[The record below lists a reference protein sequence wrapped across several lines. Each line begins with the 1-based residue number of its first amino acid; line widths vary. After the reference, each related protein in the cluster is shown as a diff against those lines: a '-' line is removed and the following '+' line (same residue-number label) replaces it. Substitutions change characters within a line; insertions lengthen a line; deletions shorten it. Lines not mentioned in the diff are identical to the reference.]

1 MSIKENPQVLLLID
15 TMPIARYEGIM
26 SFAAKHGWYVELA
39 GRSSPPENWK
49 GDGVLVMLDEL
60 HPLHETLRHC
70 RRRNIPVVDLMTM
83 RPDVKLPRVIG
94 DNRAMGELAAKH
106 FHERGFKNIAWY
118 SEGWSRTHEL
128 RFNGLCTKSC
138 AYRPLR
144 WVWSAESSVRNRN
157 DWSARRNWLA
167 QKLISAPKPIGVFA
181 YSDIAAS
188 VVENACRTARISIPE
203 DVSILG
209 VDDDPHICECQPVPL
224 SSVRHDH
231 FRVGWEGAALLARL
245 MNGESPPKKPLLI
258 PPRGLAVRRSTDVT
272 AIQNPLVRSAITV
285 IRADP
290 AKNLTCAELAQQL
303 GISSAK
309 LSGTFK
315 KELGRSLY
323 AEIMNQRLALACTL
337 LDETDAKL
345 DAVAAESGFCNA
357 SYLLNTFKRHYG
369 ITPNKWRKLNAKNA
383 MSAH

>member
-1 MSIKENPQVLLLID
+1 MPIKKNPQVLLLID

-26 SFAAKHGWYVELA
+26 SFATRHGWFVELVS
-39 GRSSPPENWK
+39 RSSAPENWI
-49 GDGVLVMLDEL
+49 GDGVLVMLDAL
-60 HPLHETLRHC
+60 HPLRETIRHC
-70 RRRNIPVVDLMTM
+70 RRHDIPVVDLMTM
-83 RPDVKLPRVIG
+83 HPEVRLPRVIG

-106 FHERGFKNIAWY
+106 FHERGFRNIAWY
-118 SEGWSRTHEL
+118 SEDWSRTHEL

-144 WVWSAESSVRNRN
+144 WVWSAETSARNRKN
-157 DWSARRNWLA
+157 WNARRNWLA

-188 VVENACRTARISIPE
+188 VVENACRTARISVPE

-245 MNGESPPKKPLLI
+245 MNGEKPPKKPLLI

-290 AKNLTCAELAQQL
+290 TRTLSCAELARQL
-303 GISSAK
+303 GISRTE

-337 LDETDAKL
+337 LNETDAKL

-369 ITPNKWRKLNAKNA
+369 ITPNKWRKLN
-383 MSAH
+383 SRTP